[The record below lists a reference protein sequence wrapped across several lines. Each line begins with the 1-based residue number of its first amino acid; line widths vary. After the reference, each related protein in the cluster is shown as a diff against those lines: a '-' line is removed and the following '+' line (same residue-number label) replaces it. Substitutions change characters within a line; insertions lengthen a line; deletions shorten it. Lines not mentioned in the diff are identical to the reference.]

1 MSAPTHAKL
10 TIYNNGD
17 VELFSKNN
25 GSQTINSVSLN
36 KKAFFRGVQ
45 VNNFSGTEWQVS
57 MQFAS
62 SAALMVLSEEA
73 EVWVQNSSNELAQ
86 VFPTDTATNW
96 LADDADKAFYC
107 QRKIHELIHA

>member
-17 VELFSKNN
+17 VELFSKIN
-25 GSQTINSVSLN
+25 SASTINSVSLN

-62 SAALMVLSEEA
+62 SAALMVLNAEA
-73 EVWVQNSSNELAQ
+73 EVWVENSSSSFVQ
-86 VFPTDTATNW
+86 FFPTDTAANW
-96 LADDADKAFYC
+96 EAADAEQAFNC
-107 QRKIHELIHA
+107 IKKIHDLLNA

>member
-1 MSAPTHAKL
+1 MSAPNHVKL

-17 VELFSKNN
+17 VELFSKINDVP
-25 GSQTINSVSLN
+25 TINSVSLN

-73 EVWVQNSSNELAQ
+73 EVWVENSSSALEQ
-86 VFPTDTATNW
+86 VFPTDTAVDW
-96 LADDADKAFYC
+96 AAVDAEQAFDC
-107 QRKIHELIHA
+107 IQKINELLSA